1 MVCYSWCWINLVE
14 ISLSFTYNSL
24 FPLTFFSNNCKTL
37 LLILFFCFFF
47 FTWTPVHGCGAL
59 REESM
64 GKKFRAAFSLRAMVL
79 GSHFLVLVL
88 WRQLLPYEFILNQMK
103 QFCAWCCMLLI
114 ISVSS
119 LAQCLTY
126 ISWRF
131 LCSTKR
137 RQDNRKSC
145 FPLMFL

>member
-37 LLILFFCFFF
+37 LLILFFLF